1 MLGIIDTNLLYKFKS
16 CIKSHTCVN
25 VCAFSWT
32 VTQKSLQIWC
42 VVTYR
47 CNMLQAGTFIQPES
61 CTTVSQTRNEYILQ
75 MLPSTYHL
83 CCGDFYQQQEG
94 DRRIVGRSCHH
105 GKTTFQVGWCEW
117 VMMPPF
123 LLSMSGAVL
132 QRRGQASRHE
142 RLSSVV
148 TMLTDLD
155 SHWQL
160 LGVKLQQKRQQNI
173 HRATLSLRGCACQSH
188 VSFSRFW

>member
-16 CIKSHTCVN
+16 CIKTTRVN

-61 CTTVSQTRNEYILQ
+61 CTTVSQTRNNEYILQ

-117 VMMPPF
+117 VWVMTSPF
-123 LLSMSGAVL
+123 LLSMSGAVML
-132 QRRGQASRHE
+132 RRSQASRHE
-142 RLSSVV
+142 RLSSIV
-148 TMLTDLD
+148 TMLTD
-155 SHWQL
+155 
-160 LGVKLQQKRQQNI
+160 
-173 HRATLSLRGCACQSH
+173 
-188 VSFSRFW
+188 